1 MYPTSPFYIKYR
13 IKSESAMSQ
22 SPISTEERLKA
33 ARQRYAELKRK
44 NKLTVVRPIPVK
56 STDHP
61 DAPQESQNGQAS
73 ASNQEAYINELQET
87 IDLQKSQIKKL
98 RDENTDLKL
107 ERMDLK
113 DKVADLERQLNSLT
127 MQKER
132 NSEKNTEKGLGLQS
146 DPKRDPVGPQMSQS
160 SELPTLGEAKT
171 AEKPVVNTGDYKERI
186 LAWKGWQVDMR
197 AWNGCQGAQ
206 VVL

>member
-1 MYPTSPFYIKYR
+1 
-13 IKSESAMSQ
+13 MSQ

-44 NKLTVVRPIPVK
+44 NKLPAVRPILVK
-56 STDHP
+56 LTDHP

-113 DKVADLERQLNSLT
+113 DKVADLERQLHDLT
-127 MQKER
+127 VQKEGS
-132 NSEKNTEKGLGLQS
+132 SEKNTEKSSVLH
-146 DPKRDPVGPQMSQS
+146 DPKGDPVGPQLSQL
-160 SELPTLGEAKT
+160 SELPTLNEAKT